1 LELLRRRPCS
11 VDDISKG
18 LGIHP
23 NEVVKYV
30 EQLSAEGLLDSEA
43 RNHGLYYKAIRMDTP
58 AE

>member
-30 EQLSAEGLLDSEA
+30 EQLSAEGLVASEV
-43 RNHGLYYKAIRMDTP
+43 RNHGPYYKATRMDTSTK
-58 AE
+58 